1 MSQEQKNTAFYV
13 KAEHSVSNVAT
24 FVSDNIESKLI
35 LENSNQKVSTII
47 GNYETE
53 NGILISKFGH
63 YNIDTDVHF
72 SHITLENDTVK
83 IMSNVETM
91 NLYSENCFL
100 SNVEIRDGT
109 VNINCNDYSTIQIG
123 DNTIINDQTVQTC
136 NIVTKTSL
144 SIDNTLIS
152 SNDYND
158 KKTISINNQ
167 VGIMTDI
174 NDLSTVQG
182 FTSTAALYVGGS
194 DDFNGGIVSRYGINE
209 SSDIS
214 LKTEIRS
221 IENPNEMISHIRGVY
236 FKRTDDKSRK
246 RHIGVIAQE
255 VEKILPEV
263 VSSTSGIKNVA
274 YGNMIALL
282 IECIKENNKDI
293 EFLKH
298 ELANIRIN

>member
-1 MSQEQKNTAFYV
+1 MSQDQRDTAFYV
-13 KAEHSVSNVAT
+13 KAEHSVSNVAI
-24 FVSDNIESKLI
+24 FVSDNIESTLI
-35 LENSNQKVSTII
+35 LENSNQKNSTNIS
-47 GNYETE
+47 NYENE
-53 NGILISKFGH
+53 NGVLVSKVGH

-72 SHITLENDTVK
+72 SHITLENDTIK
-83 IMSNVETM
+83 LMSNVEIINM
-91 NLYSENCFL
+91 YSENCFL
-100 SNVEIRDGT
+100 SNVEITDGT
-109 VNINCNDYSTIQIG
+109 VSITTTEDSVIKIG
-123 DNTIINDQTVQTC
+123 NNTIINDQTIQTC
-136 NIVTKTSL
+136 NIVSKNSL
-144 SIDNTLIS
+144 LIDDTTLS
-152 SNDYND
+152 SNDYNNNN
-158 KKTISINNQ
+158 TLSINKQ

-174 NDLSTVQG
+174 NDLSSIQG

-194 DDFNGGIVSRYGINE
+194 DNFNGGIVSRYGINE

-221 IENPNEMISHIRGVY
+221 IEDPNKKISKIRGVY
-236 FKRTDDKSRK
+236 FKRTDDKSNR